1 MSHSEDRRTEIAL
14 FRYTLILPLVR
25 GEFPPGGK
33 GRLREQIAARRLD
46 IPSSSRRSVSPTTLA
61 RWERA
66 YRQHGFDG
74 LKPQS
79 RSDRGACRAISPQT
93 LDRAETLKREQPL
106 RSARSIIRIL
116 SLDTT
121 NPISEDQIAPRTL
134 RRHLA
139 ARGATAAQLLA
150 EQRPKPYRRFERSH
164 FGDLW
169 QGDAMHGPQLPD
181 PADPDRLRQVFLF
194 AFLDDHTRLVP
205 HAQFYWNEQLP
216 RMEDCFK
223 RAISRH
229 GRPLAVYVDQGSVY
243 RAHQFNTICASL
255 GIQRILGT
263 PYYPEGRGKI
273 ERFFQFVQSDFLPEL
288 ARSSVSSLRQL
299 NESLLAWIEVVYHT
313 KLHSQTGQSPL
324 ERLRQDAAPSTRPAD
339 PEQLRQAFLHRAT
352 RKVTKSATFSF
363 HNNRFRVPA
372 YLRRQSVELRFDP
385 FDLTQ
390 IEVWFNDAFL
400 QLAEPDQIVTTVHP
414 DVTPDPVPPPA
425 PDSGLDYL
433 ALLRQERQRLID
445 QQLDSIH
452 FSQLDPN
459 QKESP
464 SHDRSE

>member
-1 MSHSEDRRTEIAL
+1 VSASQDRCTEIAL

-25 GEFPPGGK
+25 GEYPPGGK
-33 GRLREQIAARRLD
+33 DKLRQQIASRSYD
-46 IPSSSRRSVSPTTLA
+46 IPHSSRHSVSATTLA
-61 RWERA
+61 RWERI
-66 YRQHGFDG
+66 YQERGFDG
-74 LKPQS
+74 LRPQS
-79 RSDRGACRAISPQT
+79 RADRGSCRAISPAT

-121 NPISEDQIAPRTL
+121 NPIPESRLAPRTL
-134 RRHLA
+134 RRQLSR
-139 ARGATAAQLLA
+139 RGATAARLLA

-169 QGDAMHGPQLPD
+169 QGDAMHGPYLPD
-181 PADPDRLRQVFLF
+181 PATPDKERQVFLF

-223 RAISRH
+223 RAILRY

-243 RAHQFNTICASL
+243 RADQFNTVCACL
-255 GIQRILGT
+255 GIQRIPGT

-288 ARSSVSSLRQL
+288 AHSSVTTLHQL

-313 KLHSQTGQSPL
+313 KLHAETGQAPL
-324 ERLRQDAAPSTRPAD
+324 ERFRQDSAPTTRPAD
-339 PEQLRQAFLHRAT
+339 PEELRQAFLHRDH
-352 RKVTKSATFSF
+352 RKVTKTATFSF
-363 HNNRFRVPA
+363 HHNRYRVPD
-372 YLRRQSVELRFDP
+372 YLRGQTVQLRYDP

-400 QLAEPDQIVTTVHP
+400 QLAEPDQIVTTMHP
-414 DVTPDPVPPPA
+414 DVTPDPVPA
-425 PDSGLDYL
+425 SEPDSGLDYL
-433 ALLRQERQRLID
+433 ALLRQERERLI
-445 QQLDSIH
+445 QGQLDTIH
-452 FSQLDPN
+452 FSQLAP
-459 QKESP
+459 KEN
-464 SHDRSE
+464 HDRSQ